1 MQHKQSQ
8 FDELKMVE
16 YALEGDLDAF
26 NRLVMEYQDLAY
38 NVAFRVL
45 GERTA
50 AEDAVQDAFISAFRK
65 LKSFR
70 GGSFK
75 AWLLRIVTNACY
87 DELRRQK
94 RRPLV
99 PLQPTDSEDDEIE
112 SPSWLEDP
120 GETPEET
127 ALREELSQAIQ
138 NCLNSLDNDFR
149 IVVVLVDIQG
159 MDYAE
164 AAETANTPLGTIKSR
179 LARARMRLQD
189 CLRGFGE
196 LLPEI
201 FRLEGERISQ

>member
-1 MQHKQSQ
+1 
-8 FDELKMVE
+8 MVE

-38 NVAFRVL
+38 NVAYRVL

-94 RRPLV
+94 RRPMV
-99 PLQPTDSEDDEIE
+99 PLQPTDAEDDEIE

-120 GETPEET
+120 GESPEET
-127 ALREELSQAIQ
+127 ALREELSEAIQ

-164 AAETANTPLGTIKSR
+164 AAETAKTPLGTIKSR